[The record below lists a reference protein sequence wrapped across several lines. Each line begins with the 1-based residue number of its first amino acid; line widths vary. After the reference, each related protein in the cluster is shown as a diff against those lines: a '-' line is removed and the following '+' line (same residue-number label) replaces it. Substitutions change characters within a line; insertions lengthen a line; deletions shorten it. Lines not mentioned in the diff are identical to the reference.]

1 MLKNAG
7 SLFYNGAI
15 VTDEEVVMTQIA
27 SIVYKPEGMPEPQ
40 DDYLRIDLNEAKL
53 IAGYGIEGDR
63 KGGHADRQ
71 LNIMSYETLSN
82 LRSRGFYTEPGQM
95 GEQIVIHQL
104 DVDNLPAGT
113 RVQLGADAVIE
124 VVKPRTGCDK
134 FERLQKHKRQEAAG
148 EMGVLARVITGG
160 QIHVGDPVKVLNT
173 EKNHV

>member
-15 VTDEEVVMTQIA
+15 ITVEEEVMTQIA
-27 SIVYKPEGMPEPQ
+27 SIVYKPEGMPEPE
-40 DDYLRIDLNEAKL
+40 DDYLRIDLNEANL

-63 KGGHADRQ
+63 KGGHPDRQ
-71 LNIMSYETLSN
+71 LNIMSYEALTN

-113 RVQLGADAVIE
+113 RVQLGTDAVIE
-124 VVKPRTGCDK
+124 VIKPRTGCDK
-134 FERLQKHKRQEAAG
+134 FERLQKHKREEAAG
-148 EMGVLARVITGG
+148 TMGIIARVITGG
-160 QIHVGDPVKVLNT
+160 AIHVGDPVKVVNT
-173 EKNHV
+173 QENYV